1 MDYPPSHNYNEEPSM
16 VTRTTFERQLRE
28 IEEDMLVLA
37 GMVERA
43 IERSISSLRNRDV
56 ELARQII
63 VEDMDINR
71 RRYEA
76 EEKCI
81 ELLAT
86 QQPIARDLRT
96 IVAILH
102 IITDLERMGD
112 HAEGIAK
119 VSIMLADEAPL
130 KPYIDIPRMAE
141 KAIAMLRK
149 AIEAFKH
156 RNVELARF
164 TCDDDDEVDAL
175 YDQVYRELLV
185 YMLNDPK
192 TIERATHVTWI
203 AHNLERIADRVTNI
217 CERVVYMVEGTME
230 ELNVSKY

>member
-1 MDYPPSHNYNEEPSM
+1 MA
-16 VTRTTFERQLRE
+16 RTTFERHLSE

-43 IERSISSLRNRDV
+43 IERSIDALRNRDI
-56 ELARQII
+56 ELARVVI

-71 RRYEA
+71 KRYET
-76 EEKCI
+76 EEKCL

-86 QQPIARDLRT
+86 QQPMAGDLRT
-96 IVAILH
+96 IVAVLH
-102 IITDLERMGD
+102 IIVDLERMGD

-119 VSIMLADEAPL
+119 VAIMLADEPPL

-141 KAIAMLRK
+141 VAVRMLRGSL
-149 AIEAFKH
+149 EAFKL
-156 RNVELARF
+156 RDVEMARRI
-164 TCDDDDEVDAL
+164 CDEDDEVDAL
-175 YDQVYRELLV
+175 YDQVYRELITF
-185 YMLNDPK
+185 MINDPR
-192 TIERATHVTWI
+192 TIERATHITWI

-217 CERVVYMVEGTME
+217 GERVVYMVQGRIE

>member
-1 MDYPPSHNYNEEPSM
+1 MP
-16 VTRTTFERQLRE
+16 RATFERQLSE

-43 IERSISSLRNRDV
+43 IDRAIDALRNRDI
-56 ELARQII
+56 ELARVVI
-63 VEDMDINR
+63 VEDLDINR
-71 RRYEA
+71 KRYET
-76 EEKCI
+76 EEKCL

-86 QQPIARDLRT
+86 QQPMATDLRK

-102 IITDLERMGD
+102 VVVDLERMGD

-119 VSIMLADEAPL
+119 IAIMLADEPPL

-141 KAIAMLRK
+141 IAIRMLRGSL
-149 AIEAFKH
+149 EAFKQ
-156 RNVELARF
+156 RDVDLARKV
-164 TCDDDDEVDAL
+164 CDDDDEVDAL
-175 YDQVYRELLV
+175 YDQVYRELITF
-185 YMLNDPK
+185 MINDPR
-192 TIERATHVTWI
+192 TIERATHITWM

-217 CERVVYMVEGTME
+217 CERVVYMVQGRIE

>member
-1 MDYPPSHNYNEEPSM
+1 MA
-16 VTRTTFERQLRE
+16 RTIFERQLGE
-28 IEEDMLVLA
+28 VQEDMLVMA

-43 IERSISSLRNRDV
+43 ITRSIESLRNRDI
-56 ELARQII
+56 ELARVVI
-63 VEDMDINR
+63 VEDADINR
-71 RRYEA
+71 KRYDI
-76 EEKCI
+76 EEKCL

-86 QQPIARDLRT
+86 QQPLASDLRT

-102 IITDLERMGD
+102 IIVDLERMGD

-119 VSIMLADEAPL
+119 ISIMLADEPPL

-141 KAIAMLRK
+141 VAVRMLNG
-149 AIEAFKH
+149 AIESFKH
-156 RNVELARF
+156 RDVERARAI
-164 TCDDDDEVDAL
+164 CDEDDEVDAL
-175 YDQVYRELLV
+175 YDQVYRELLL

-192 TIERATHVTWI
+192 TIERATHITWV

-217 CERVVYMVEGTME
+217 CERVVYMVQGKIE